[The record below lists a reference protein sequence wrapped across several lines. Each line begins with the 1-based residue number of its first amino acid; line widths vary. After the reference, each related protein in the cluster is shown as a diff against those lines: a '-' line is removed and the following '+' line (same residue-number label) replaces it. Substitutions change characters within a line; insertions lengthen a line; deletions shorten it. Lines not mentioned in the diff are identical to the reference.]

1 MKNLFTR
8 LISNER
14 GLTLPE
20 YGIGLAL
27 AIGVGVVALGGLGDE
42 ITEAMTGA
50 GNAMP
55 CGSESTTTGEGDAAV
70 TTTTITC

>member
-1 MKNLFTR
+1 MKNLFQR
-8 LISNER
+8 LIGNEC

-42 ITEAMTGA
+42 ITQAMTGA
-50 GNAMP
+50 GQAMP
-55 CGSESTTTGEGDAAV
+55 CG
-70 TTTTITC
+70 

>member
-1 MKNLFTR
+1 MKNLFQR
-8 LISNER
+8 LVGNER

-42 ITEAMTGA
+42 ITQAMTGA
-50 GNAMP
+50 GQAMP
-55 CGSESTTTGEGDAAV
+55 CGEESTTTGTGADAV
-70 TTTTITC
+70 TTTVVTC